1 MKRFIKIL
9 AVVALLA
16 PFAASAENNYF
27 QDETIHIWDNK
38 TAPHS
43 NGLIGVEQ
51 TPRPYRLKNTV
62 SADLYIYHADKTKSS
77 GQSVLICPGG
87 GYSQLTMDSEGY
99 LMAQWLA
106 KNGVTA
112 FLLKYR
118 LPNGHKEVPM
128 EDAVEALRIIRKN
141 AKKYDI
147 NPEKVG
153 IMGFSAG
160 GHLAACISNLVAD
173 EEKPNFSILFYPVLT
188 ANNHSTH
195 KGSFR
200 NLLGA
205 HYVESEGAK
214 YDMVNAVSESTP
226 PTILLVS
233 DDDHTVP
240 SQGAAFYYAR
250 LRYFG
255 IKGSIH
261 SFPVGGHGWGIKE
274 NFPYKEEWQNL
285 LLRWL
290 EEL

>member
-1 MKRFIKIL
+1 MKTIFRTL
-9 AVVALLA
+9 AVVAMLFSLN
-16 PFAASAENNYF
+16 ASAENNYF
-27 QDETIHIWDNK
+27 QDEVIHIWDNK

-62 SADLYIYHADKTKSS
+62 STDLYVYKADKSKSS
-77 GQSVLICPGG
+77 GQAILICPGG
-87 GYSQLTMDSEGY
+87 GYSQLTMDTEGY

-106 KNGVTA
+106 KNGITA

-118 LPNGHKEVPM
+118 LPNGHREVPM
-128 EDAVEALRIIRKN
+128 EDAVEALRIIRKD
-141 AKKYDI
+141 AKKHDL
-147 NPEKVG
+147 NPEKIG

-160 GHLAACISNLVAD
+160 GHLAACVSNLVPAA
-173 EEKPNFSILFYPVLT
+173 ERPNFSILFYPVLT
-188 ANNHSTH
+188 ANDHSTH

-200 NLLGA
+200 NLLGRY
-205 HYVESEGAK
+205 YVEHEGAK
-214 YDMVNAVSESTP
+214 YDMVNAVSENTP

-255 IKGSIH
+255 IKASIH

-274 NFPYKEEWQNL
+274 DFPYKDEWQNL